1 MIVDNP
7 RVSIVILNW
16 NGWKDTIECLE
27 SLFQISYPIYNIIVI
42 DNGSKD
48 DSVTGIKKYANG
60 NLVVGSKF
68 FEFSTENKPIEIREY
83 TKEGAEAGEM
93 LGDVFTALPS
103 NKKMILIKNDKNYGF
118 AEGCNIGIRY
128 AFAVLEP
135 EYVLLLNNDTVVESN
150 FLDELVKA
158 TSTEECIGFVG
169 PIVYYYDYNGRKDVI
184 NSAGVDLILR
194 SGSTR
199 HIGMEEVDRGQYDGT
214 RIVDSLEGSCLL
226 IRKKVLDEIGL
237 FKSSFF
243 AYWEET
249 DLCKRGSDAGY
260 KCACVQTAKIW
271 HKISSSATSKFFT
284 YQMIRNRLW
293 FMKDHTSTLEY
304 YSFLGYFF
312 FREFPVYIGVY
323 LRRRDIDRLSSFLK
337 GIFYGLTSR
346 YD

>member
-1 MIVDNP
+1 MIVDHP

-27 SLFQISYPIYNIIVI
+27 SLFQISYPNYDTIVI

-48 DSVTGIKKYANG
+48 DSVTEIKKYAKG
-60 NLVVGSKF
+60 SLAVASKF
-68 FEFSTENKPIEIREY
+68 FELSTKNKPIKVWEY
-83 TKEGAEAGEM
+83 AKEGSEAGE
-93 LGDVFTALPS
+93 LPGDGFASLPS
-103 NKKMILIKNDKNYGF
+103 NSKMILIKNDKNYGF

-135 EYVLLLNNDTVVESN
+135 EYVLLLNNDTVVKNN

-158 TSTEECIGFVG
+158 TSTEEGTGFAG

-194 SGSTR
+194 SGNTR
-199 HIGMEEVDRGQYDGT
+199 HIGMEEVDRGQYSGT
-214 RIVDSLEGSCLL
+214 RTVDSLEGSCLL
-226 IRKKVLDEIGL
+226 IRRKVLDEIGL

-260 KCACVQTAKIW
+260 KCVCVPTAKIW

-293 FMKDHTSTLEY
+293 FMKDHTTALEY
-304 YSFLGYFF
+304 YSFLSYFF
-312 FREFPVYIGVY
+312 LREFPIYIGVY
-323 LRRRDIDRLSSFLK
+323 VRRRDLDRLSSFLK
-337 GIFYGLTSR
+337 GIFHGLIQKR
-346 YD
+346 